1 MGLELPV
8 KVLNKV
14 PECWEKR
21 TMLFAPSRS
30 FCEISCLE
38 VANVVAD
45 GSQSEIYVRVANFN
59 QVPVSV
65 KADSIIG
72 TFIPIKRGI

>member
-1 MGLELPV
+1 MLGKDDIVVCAV
-8 KVLNKV
+8 KKFFFF
-14 PECWEKR
+14 E
-21 TMLFAPSRS
+21 S
-30 FCEISCLE
+30 SCLK

-45 GSQSEIYVRVANFN
+45 GSQSEFYVRVANFN

-72 TFIPIKRGI
+72 TFIPMKRGI

>member
-1 MGLELPV
+1 MLGKDDIVVCAV
-8 KVLNKV
+8 KKFFF
-14 PECWEKR
+14 E
-21 TMLFAPSRS
+21 S
-30 FCEISCLE
+30 SCLK

-45 GSQSEIYVRVANFN
+45 GSQSEFYVRVANFN